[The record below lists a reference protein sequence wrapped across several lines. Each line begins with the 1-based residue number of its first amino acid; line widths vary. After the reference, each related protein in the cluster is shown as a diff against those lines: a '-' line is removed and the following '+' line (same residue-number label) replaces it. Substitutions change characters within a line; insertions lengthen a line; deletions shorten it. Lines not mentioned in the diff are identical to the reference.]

1 MSIIGA
7 YRESGVV
14 AATSV
19 SSSAGIVN
27 FTGFKPSGITHG
39 NAFTVVN
46 SDLGIIVSTLASRQF
61 KIKVN
66 IKDQTKLKE

>member
-7 YRESGVV
+7 YRESGVI

-27 FTGFKPSGITHG
+27 FTGFKPSGIAHG
-39 NAFTVVN
+39 NA
-46 SDLGIIVSTLASRQF
+46 LAICNYVWSGTNADGDWVPLRREWC
-61 KIKVN
+61 
-66 IKDQTKLKE
+66 T